1 MIPGVLSCV
10 PATQRNLTCAE
21 AMKPDHS
28 QLEDFMTEKAVTRPA
43 FRRVAIVVKA
53 PEAREVRVTG
63 DFTRWVKQGIRL
75 SHDGKGQWRTVLPLD
90 PGEYQ
95 YRLLVDGEW
104 KDHAEATERVAN
116 PFGSENCVLKV
127 L

>member
-1 MIPGVLSCV
+1 MLEKVATK
-10 PATQRNLTCAE
+10 PA
-21 AMKPDHS
+21 S
-28 QLEDFMTEKAVTRPA
+28 
-43 FRRVAIVVKA
+43 RRVGIVVKA
-53 PEAREVRVTG
+53 PEAKEVRITG
-63 DFTRWVKQGIRL
+63 DFTKWARQGIRL
-75 SHDGKGQWRTVLPLD
+75 LHDGDGRWRTVLPLP

-104 KDHAEATERVAN
+104 RDHGEATERVAN

>member
-1 MIPGVLSCV
+1 M
-10 PATQRNLTCAE
+10 
-21 AMKPDHS
+21 
-28 QLEDFMTEKAVTRPA
+28 LEKTAVRPA
-43 FRRVAIVVKA
+43 PRRVSIVVTA
-53 PEAREVRVTG
+53 PEAKDVRVTG
-63 DFTRWVKQGIRL
+63 DFTLWAKRGIRL
-75 SHDGKGQWRTVLPLD
+75 SHDGSGRWRTVLPLG

-104 KDHAEATERVAN
+104 QDHEDATERVAN

>member
-1 MIPGVLSCV
+1 MLEKV
-10 PATQRNLTCAE
+10 ATAPV
-21 AMKPDHS
+21 A
-28 QLEDFMTEKAVTRPA
+28 
-43 FRRVAIVVKA
+43 RRVAIVVKA
-53 PEAREVRVTG
+53 LEAKEVRVTG
-63 DFTRWVKQGIRL
+63 DFTKWAMRGIRL
-75 SHDGKGQWRTVLPLD
+75 SHDGKGQWRTVLPLA

-104 KDHAEATERVAN
+104 RDHGEATERVAN